1 MQTVNFFIIIISV
14 NFLRLGEGNL
24 GRKACINTQ
33 NQEKIKEQGVVII
46 EFCYGLATHSP
57 GLLISGL

>member
-1 MQTVNFFIIIISV
+1 MYKHT
-14 NFLRLGEGNL
+14 E
-24 GRKACINTQ
+24 
-33 NQEKIKEQGVVII
+33 QEKLKEQGVVII